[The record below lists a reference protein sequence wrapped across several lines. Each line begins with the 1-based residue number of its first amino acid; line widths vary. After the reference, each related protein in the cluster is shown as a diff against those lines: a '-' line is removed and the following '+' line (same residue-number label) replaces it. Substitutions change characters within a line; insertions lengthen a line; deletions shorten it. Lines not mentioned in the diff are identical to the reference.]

1 MHSKRASD
9 RAQVKSRGECARV
22 SMEFFDVVGLIGLG
36 IACSSKRAERNFLE
50 HQFMQKYADYIQALA
65 FHDALSRISHM

>member
-1 MHSKRASD
+1 
-9 RAQVKSRGECARV
+9 
-22 SMEFFDVVGLIGLG
+22 MEFFDVVGLIGLG